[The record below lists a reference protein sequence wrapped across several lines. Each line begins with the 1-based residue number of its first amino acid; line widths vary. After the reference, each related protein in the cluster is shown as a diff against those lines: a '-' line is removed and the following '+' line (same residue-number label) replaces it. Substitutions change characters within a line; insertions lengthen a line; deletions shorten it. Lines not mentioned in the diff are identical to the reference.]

1 MEWSIQDFGALGEI
15 VGGIGVIASLIYLGT
30 QIRFS
35 ARTTQAQSTREIV
48 SQFNQLKYFDDRAFP
63 WIELWILGRRSPL
76 IQFQID
82 DVVRNVFN
90 VFESVWIAMEAGS
103 INARYVHGLFRR
115 HLLYQF
121 GGNYTR
127 EIWARISADYDP
139 GFVAYVGERL
149 LEIPEGLNDQEMIE
163 LMRELRDYRP
173 EVFFPNAAEPVPSA

>member
-1 MEWSIQDFGALGEI
+1 MVWSIQDFGSIGEI

-35 ARTTQAQSTREIV
+35 ARTTQAESTREIV
-48 SQFNQLKYFDDRAFP
+48 NQFNQLKYFDDRAFP
-63 WIELWILGRRSPL
+63 WIELWVLGHRSPL
-76 IQFQID
+76 IQFQLE
-82 DVVRNVFN
+82 DVIRNVFN

-127 EIWARISADYDP
+127 EIWSRLSADYDP
-139 GFVAYVGERL
+139 GFVAYLNEHL
-149 LEIPEGLNDQEMIE
+149 SEIPEGLDDEEITA

-173 EVFFPNAAEPVPSA
+173 EVFFEKAGPIASPD